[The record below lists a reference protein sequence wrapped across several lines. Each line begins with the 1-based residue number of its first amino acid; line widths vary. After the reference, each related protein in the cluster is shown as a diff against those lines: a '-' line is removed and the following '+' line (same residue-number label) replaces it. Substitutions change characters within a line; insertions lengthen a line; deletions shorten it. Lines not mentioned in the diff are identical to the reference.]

1 MSSSP
6 KCTSCDA
13 TKSSQGSSTCPLWMA
28 DGRSFGD
35 VVYTSRCEQ
44 QYKLQ
49 YEKKFTSS
57 FDYRQFLIQ
66 NAEDLMTQ
74 NNKMAQTRLVNQR

>member
-1 MSSSP
+1 
-6 KCTSCDA
+6 
-13 TKSSQGSSTCPLWMA
+13 MA

-49 YEKKFTSS
+49 FENKFTSN
-57 FDYRQFLIQ
+57 FDYRQYLIQ
-66 NAEDLMTQ
+66 NAEALMKQ
-74 NNKMAQTRLVNQR
+74 NNKLAQSRLGSQR